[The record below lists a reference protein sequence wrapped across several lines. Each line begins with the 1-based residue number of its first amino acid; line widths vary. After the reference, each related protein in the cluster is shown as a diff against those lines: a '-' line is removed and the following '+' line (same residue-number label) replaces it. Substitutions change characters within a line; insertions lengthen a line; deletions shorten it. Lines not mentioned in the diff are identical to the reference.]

1 MSQPDLTNQP
11 RASTGQK
18 PKSNIYVGLL
28 GMSAICLAIGCLMLI
43 IEINRYANDAGVSD
57 GWFGVIK

>member
-11 RASTGQK
+11 RVATGQK
-18 PKSNIYVGLL
+18 PKSNIYIGLL
-28 GMSAICLAIGCLMLI
+28 GMSAICLAVGCIMLI
-43 IEINRYANDAGVSD
+43 IEINRYATDAGVTS